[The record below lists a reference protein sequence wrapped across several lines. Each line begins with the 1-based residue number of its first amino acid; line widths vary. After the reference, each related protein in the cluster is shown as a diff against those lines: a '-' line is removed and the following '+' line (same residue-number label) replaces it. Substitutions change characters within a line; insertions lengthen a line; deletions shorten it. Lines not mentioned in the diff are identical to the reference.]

1 MESPRS
7 FLCGV
12 ACGVGAAAA
21 VWAALRR
28 RPRTPPTPQRY
39 TGGRGLT
46 AAGRRRVCFEMRFD
60 PDRLDEYV
68 QRHEAVWPELQD
80 ALKRCGWRNYSLFL
94 RRDGR
99 AVGYFEADG
108 GATFEDCC
116 ARMAREPVNARWQRE
131 MAQFT
136 PAGEKPDEA
145 AAAFEPYFY
154 LGADRAP

>member
-7 FLCGV
+7 FLAGV

-68 QRHEAVWPELQD
+68 KRHEAVWPEMQD

-145 AAAFEPYFY
+145 AATLEPYFY

>member
-1 MESPRS
+1 MESPKS
-7 FLCGV
+7 FFCGV

-21 VWAALRR
+21 VWAALLR

-68 QRHEAVWPELQD
+68 KRHEALWPEMQD
-80 ALKRCGWRNYSLFL
+80 ALARCGWRNYSLFL

-145 AAAFEPYFY
+145 AATFEPYFY